1 MKNINALPKI
11 DFQKCTGCT
20 KCVGVCPGLAIF
32 VVKVKGDQAL
42 ITLPYEFLPI
52 PKIGDVVDAVDRE
65 GSIRG
70 KAKVIRVSSRG
81 ETTVIT
87 IQVEKSLAMQIR
99 MIKVNP

>member
-65 GSIRG
+65 GNIRG
-70 KAKVIRVSSRG
+70 KAKIIRTNSRG

-87 IQVEKSLAMQIR
+87 IQVEKSLAMEIR